1 MEGQEPNSH
10 RRAHV
15 LRRLLTD
22 LKEVQENPLPNVC
35 AFPLNDNLLEWHG
48 NLRGTRD
55 CPYEDAVFH
64 IILRFRDDYPI
75 IPPKVILCSPLQHPN
90 VFGHGEDG
98 FICLDMLQEGHWAE
112 EEEVNRVS
120 TNVFCYLITKFFVAI
135 HGLVIC
141 LFCAIYLAS
150 VGGVFP

>member
-1 MEGQEPNSH
+1 MEGQEPNNSH

-35 AFPLNDNLLEWHG
+35 AFPLNDNLMEWHG

-112 EEEVNRVS
+112 MEEVNRVS
-120 TNVFCYLITKFFVAI
+120 T
-135 HGLVIC
+135 
-141 LFCAIYLAS
+141 
-150 VGGVFP
+150 